1 MYEGRNVFGLTG
13 GIGSGKS
20 TVSAEL
26 SNLGAVV
33 IDADK
38 IVREIQEPGMPILP
52 EMQKILGDDI
62 IADDGS
68 LIRSRAAERMFA
80 DDELRFAINRL
91 VVPAVFEVM
100 YQRVED
106 ADDQDIVVMDVP
118 LLIENK
124 PEGLKGI
131 VVVATPVE
139 TAVQRIIANRNATEE
154 DARRRIASQVSYEE
168 RLAHADFVIHND
180 GELHDL
186 YPQVHEAWR
195 WMNVVAGSGKA
206 AVHSIIED

>member
-80 DDELRFAINRL
+80 ANELFEKANDKRKADSGRWLKELAKHRL
-91 VVPAVFEVM
+91 PT
-100 YQRVED
+100 QKS
-106 ADDQDIVVMDVP
+106 
-118 LLIENK
+118 LL
-124 PEGLKGI
+124 EGG
-131 VVVATPVE
+131 
-139 TAVQRIIANRNATEE
+139 
-154 DARRRIASQVSYEE
+154 
-168 RLAHADFVIHND
+168 
-180 GELHDL
+180 
-186 YPQVHEAWR
+186 
-195 WMNVVAGSGKA
+195 
-206 AVHSIIED
+206 